1 MIYGQAYEDSGWGE
15 EPEICDNCQRQ
26 SDDIVLLANGWNF
39 KACPECAEW
48 CHAVEVAE
56 PCPDLHRS
64 VVTANSIDEV
74 RKALRSHQGIEC
86 VHCSLTK
93 KTVAGDRLV
102 GGSKDA
108 ICREITPRKEVA

>member
-1 MIYGQAYEDSGWGE
+1 
-15 EPEICDNCQRQ
+15 
-26 SDDIVLLANGWNF
+26 
-39 KACPECAEW
+39 
-48 CHAVEVAE
+48 
-56 PCPDLHRS
+56 
-64 VVTANSIDEV
+64 V